1 MSSGVS
7 STTTRTRAYCMKATS
22 RSSPWRSR
30 AIVTMPEAPPAIIP
44 IAAVG
49 ASTSVSAREPDA
61 DGEAHA
67 ERARADERHASQSS
81 PSARSDED
89 CR

>member
-1 MSSGVS
+1 
-7 STTTRTRAYCMKATS
+7 
-22 RSSPWRSR
+22 
-30 AIVTMPEAPPAIIP
+30 MPEAPPAIIP

-49 ASTSVSAREPDA
+49 ASTSVSRASTTPD
-61 DGEAHA
+61 GQAHA
-67 ERARADERHASQSS
+67 ERAALTSATASQSS